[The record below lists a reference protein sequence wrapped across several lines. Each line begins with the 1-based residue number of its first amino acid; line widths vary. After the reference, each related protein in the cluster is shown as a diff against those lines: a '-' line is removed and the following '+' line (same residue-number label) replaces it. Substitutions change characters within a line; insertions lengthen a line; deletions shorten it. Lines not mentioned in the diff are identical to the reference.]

1 MDSKDSKSPLA
12 GASMPAGDA
21 PCGCDCSTA
30 LDRLYLFLDQE
41 IDTASCDEIRQHI
54 EECSS
59 CLSEY
64 DVERIV
70 KTLVGRSCAETAP
83 GVLREKVQFAIR
95 QVEVSIESQ
104 A

>member
-1 MDSKDSKSPLA
+1 MGMDEKS
-12 GASMPAGDA
+12 SEK
-21 PCGCDCSTA
+21 CGCDCSTA
-30 LDRLYLFLDQE
+30 LDRLYLFLDRE
-41 IDTASCDEIRQHI
+41 IDSASCEEIQQHI

-70 KTLVGRSCAETAP
+70 KSLVNRSCSEQAP

-95 QVEVSIESQ
+95 HVEVSTES
-104 A
+104 